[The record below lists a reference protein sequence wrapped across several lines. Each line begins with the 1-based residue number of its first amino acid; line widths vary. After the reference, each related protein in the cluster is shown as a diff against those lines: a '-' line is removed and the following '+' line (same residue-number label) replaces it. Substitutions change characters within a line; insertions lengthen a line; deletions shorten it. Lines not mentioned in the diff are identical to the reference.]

1 MEPGANQVNIHES
14 WRRILSQEFDK
25 PYFKMLKTE
34 LKKRKAE
41 GKVIYPPGDKIF
53 YAFDQ
58 CPFDQVKVVIIGQ
71 DPYHGP
77 QQAMGLCF
85 SVSKEVKIPP
95 SLKNIYKEIEADLG
109 VQMPNHGDLTGWA
122 QQGVF
127 LLNTV
132 LTVEANAPAS
142 HQKLGW
148 NNFTDEVIRLLSQ
161 EKQNLVFML
170 WGNFAKSKI
179 NLIDENK
186 HLILSSPHPSP
197 LAGKGFFNQN
207 HFSLANKWL
216 DNKKLTPIKWH
227 EI

>member
-1 MEPGANQVNIHES
+1 MELGANQVNIHAS
-14 WRRILSQEFDK
+14 WRKILSSEFDK
-25 PYFKMLKTE
+25 PYFRMLKTE
-34 LKKRKAE
+34 LKKRKVE

-58 CPFDQVKVVIIGQ
+58 CPFDNVKVVIIGQ

-77 QQAMGLCF
+77 RQAMGLCF

-109 VQMPNHGDLTGWA
+109 VQMPAHGDLTGWA

-127 LLNTV
+127 LLNAV
-132 LTVEANAPAS
+132 LTVEASTPAS
-142 HQKLGW
+142 HQRLGW
-148 NNFTDEVIRLLSQ
+148 NSFTDEVIRLLSQ
-161 EKQNLVFML
+161 EKENLVFLL

-179 NLIDENK
+179 NLIDVNK

-197 LAGKGFFNQN
+197 LAGKGFFNQQ
-207 HFSLANKWL
+207 HFSQTNKWL
-216 DNKKLTPIKWH
+216 IDKDLSPIEWDR
-227 EI
+227 I